1 MKRRP
6 RDIGTAAETA
16 AKRWLQ
22 DNGWPDAD
30 RQPLRGTRDCGDL
43 TVCRSPLIVAEV
55 KAGNAAETA
64 PSGLIGQWLAQTE
77 TERVNAGAVLAV
89 LIVRRHRRPVGLWDA
104 HMPAAGWLTLFDGS
118 TDAAGWDSPWPLR
131 ASLGDWSA
139 MAKAW
144 VDA

>member
-1 MKRRP
+1 MSRRP
-6 RDIGTAAETA
+6 RDIGTAGETA
-16 AKRWLQ
+16 ARRWLQ
-22 DNGWPDAD
+22 SDGWPDAD

-43 TVCRSPLIVAEV
+43 IVCRSPRIIAEC

-64 PSGLIGQWLAQTE
+64 SSGLIGQWLAQTE

-104 HMPAAGWLTLFDGS
+104 
-118 TDAAGWDSPWPLR
+118 PWSLR
-131 ASLGDWSA
+131 ASLQDWSA

-144 VDA
+144 ADQ